1 MSEAGKQQG
10 QQQRSQERRIA
21 LDTNSDRRLAGRR
34 GVSNRG
40 WRLIVHAGA
49 WLGIAACSAA
59 AQAQNTVTFTG
70 WGGVTQDAVVKNLF
84 AGADKLG
91 IRVKADLSGA
101 WPGIKAHL
109 LSGAPGWDLTEIG
122 FARCEQAAQAKTLL
136 PIDYSIVDKSAV
148 SEKLALPNYI
158 GLYTFSYG
166 ITYQKKKYGDNGP
179 KTWAD
184 FYDVKR
190 FPGRRSMIGEGLY
203 AFESA
208 LIADGVP
215 PQDVYKV
222 LKAPGGV
229 DRAFKK
235 LAEIKPHVAVW
246 WRSTGQ
252 AMQAVRDGEVDMAI
266 FANGRVMAL
275 VKDGI
280 DVAFEW
286 NQAFI
291 DTECLMLPK
300 NAANPKGAFQLINLA
315 LEPKNQARFAAAIG
329 YGPVNLKAYDTGIL
343 TPEQVAWLPTA
354 PGNIGKQ
361 VAVDQTWYASREA
374 EEAYIRF
381 SKFLQE

>member
-1 MSEAGKQQG
+1 MILPTKWLTAGLVAAF
-10 QQQRSQERRIA
+10 SIA
-21 LDTNSDRRLAGRR
+21 
-34 GVSNRG
+34 
-40 WRLIVHAGA
+40 I
-49 WLGIAACSAA
+49 SAA
-59 AQAQNTVTFTG
+59 LVPAEAQSTVSFTG
-70 WGGVTQDAVVKNLF
+70 WGGITQDAVLSNLF

-91 IRVKADLSGA
+91 ITIKADRSGA

-109 LSGAPGWDLTEIG
+109 LSGAPGWDLTEVG
-122 FARCEQAAQAKTLL
+122 FARCEQASQANTLL
-136 PIDYSIVDKSAV
+136 PIDYGIVDKSVLPAQ
-148 SEKLALPNYI
+148 LALPNYVA
-158 GLYTFSYG
+158 LYTFSYG
-166 ITYQKKKYGDNGP
+166 ITYQKKKYGANGP
-179 KTWAD
+179 KSWAD
-184 FYDVKR
+184 FYDVKK

-252 AMQAVRDGEVDMAI
+252 AMQAVHDGEVDMAI
-266 FANGRVMAL
+266 FPNGRAMAL
-275 VKDGI
+275 VNDGVDI
-280 DVAFEW
+280 AFEW

-300 NAANPKGAFQLINLA
+300 NAANPKGAFQLINLS
-315 LEPKNQARFAAAIG
+315 LDPKNQARFAAAIG

-343 TPEQVAWLPTA
+343 TPAQMAWLPTA
-354 PGNIGKQ
+354 PANIDKQ
-361 VAVDQTWYASREA
+361 VYADQTWYASREA